1 MNISHDFSSVK
12 GLAVGRLQN
21 QRLEFVIQNKSLY
34 PVYIVY
40 FGYFLGKQSAIW
52 FS

>member
-1 MNISHDFSSVK
+1 MTFHKKK
-12 GLAVGRLQN
+12 GLPVGRLQN
-21 QRLEFVIQNKSLY
+21 QSLIFMLQNNSLY

-40 FGYFLGKQSAIW
+40 FACFFNVLGKQSAIR